1 MNDKK
6 IRKMVMAAMM
16 AALVFVST
24 KIIQVPSIGGY
35 KHLGDGF
42 VLLSGW
48 LLGPAWGGAA
58 AAIGS
63 ALTDLISGYAH
74 YVPGT
79 LIIKGVEAMVA
90 SLIFTKLKRN
100 IPAMIVSG
108 IVGGVIMIAGYF
120 VYKWVLLGRGLPAAI
135 ESMPGNV
142 IQAVIGIVISTLIMK
157 VLQKVKFDKQF

>member
-1 MNDKK
+1 MNDAK
-6 IRKMVMAAMM
+6 IRKMVLAAMM

-24 KIIQVPSIGGY
+24 KIIQIPSAGGY

-48 LLGPAWGGAA
+48 LLGPVWGFAA

-63 ALTDLISGYAH
+63 ALTDLVSGYAY

-79 LIIKGVEAMVA
+79 FIIKGVEALVA
-90 SLIFTKLKRN
+90 AFIFTKLKKN

-108 IVGGVIMIAGYF
+108 VVGGIIMVTGYF
-120 VYKWVLLGRGLPAAI
+120 FYKWLLLGRGLTAAVD
-135 ESMPGNV
+135 SLLGNV
-142 IQAVIGIVISTLIMK
+142 IQALIGIVISTLVMK
-157 VLQKVKFDKQF
+157 VLQQTKVDKMI